1 MHLFTVTKAPCGSF
15 PKIHPFWYPDP
26 SLNILIINYDLDG
39 WTSSDL
45 VYMWQSHTAL
55 SFAGFIVVDVEYVD
69 ILDIFDTA
77 DADDVDNV
85 AKLIHA

>member
-1 MHLFTVTKAPCGSF
+1 MHLFTVTEAPVGSF
-15 PKIHPFWYPDP
+15 LRIHPFWYTDL
-26 SLNILIINYDLDG
+26 SLNILIIKYDLDG